1 MFKIIVPDPADKEQ
15 DYVDAMLAPLLIRIG
30 YLKLSLKHLLGDSTD
45 ISNNGIESYKSVTR
59 KIIILIEEIETYG
72 KKGGFNS
79 PKYLGTIN
87 KYRGETNKL
96 KNYKIRE
103 LVDYLED
110 LEDDGAKLLKA
121 LLSCPAEKLFDR
133 DASVKAKF
141 NEVEIKILSF
151 AFNYG
156 YKELSQVAKKFFRT
170 HNFVHSCPYCNLE
183 NAKYEKGKRRS
194 ALGHVLDH
202 FFCQADFPLL
212 SLSMYNL
219 VPCGTQCNGTDNK
232 GEIPFS
238 KEFHL
243 NPYMDG
249 FKDMV
254 RFCPV
259 KLGREVIA
267 VKATPNCDPNSLSY
281 TRILGDHNDKISKEG
296 LEKGNINVFEL
307 EIKYSNRL
315 DEAQD
320 VLDIMNK
327 SITGLRSISL
337 FLGQMVGLDP
347 DKAYRKW
354 YKREMKTYFEPEY
367 FHKKDLSK
375 FKRDIHDFYIL
386 NDSLTKIGFI
396 RKLINY

>member
-1 MFKIIVPDPADKEQ
+1 MIKIIVPERDIKEKQ
-15 DYVDAMLAPLLIRIG
+15 YVDAMLTPLLIRIA
-30 YLKLSLKHLLGDSTD
+30 YLKLSLKHLLEDSTE
-45 ISNNGIESYKSVTR
+45 IHNNGIESYKSVTG
-59 KIIILIEEIETYG
+59 KIICLIEGVRTYG
-72 KKGGFNS
+72 KKEDYNA
-79 PKYLGTIN
+79 PNYLSTIN
-87 KYRGETNKL
+87 SYLRSANKFQ
-96 KNYKIRE
+96 NFKIRE
-103 LVDYLED
+103 LLDYLDD
-110 LEDDGAKLLKA
+110 LEKDDAKLLKA
-121 LLSCPAEKLFDR
+121 LLSCPAEELFDFNE
-133 DASVKAKF
+133 SVKAKF
-141 NEVEIKILSF
+141 NEVEIKILSL

-156 YKELSQVAKKFFRT
+156 YKDLSKVAKKFFRT

-238 KEFHL
+238 NEFHL

-249 FKDMV
+249 FNDMV
-254 RFCPV
+254 RFYPI

-267 VKATPNCDPNSLSY
+267 VATRPNCDPNSLNY
-281 TRILGDHNDKISKEG
+281 TRILGDHNDKKSKEG
-296 LEKGNINVFEL
+296 LEKGNMNVFEL
-307 EIKYSNRL
+307 ERKYSNRL

-327 SITGLRSISL
+327 SVTGLRSISL
-337 FLGQMVGLDP
+337 FLGQMVGLDA
-347 DKAYRKW
+347 DKAYKKW
-354 YKREMKTYFEPEY
+354 YKGEMKTYFEPEY

-386 NDSLTKIGFI
+386 NDTIIKISFI
-396 RKLINY
+396 RNLINY